1 MAGITI
7 FEVAPRDGL
16 QNLPHFV
23 STEDKLHLITLIE
36 NMDIRNIEVASF
48 SNPRI
53 VPNMADAEEVVQKVL
68 RRDNKVNYS
77 VLVMG
82 KRGLER
88 AKAVNA
94 TNFNIVLSPDDEFN
108 QSNFGKDLEAITA
121 VYDEIL
127 TDIPKENVRV
137 YISKAFDCPTE
148 NLSDC
153 VLKGLEYGNKI
164 VLCDTSGD
172 ANPFDIG
179 TGLNITIQHTRN
191 IAVHLHHGKMLM
203 ENVATAYNFGVRE
216 FDASI
221 GGLGGCPFVPD
232 SGANL
237 ATEDLVRWCD
247 ANGVMCLV
255 KMTAIDEAVRFAKKL
270 KHPTITALI
279 KDKVQE
285 TKGRIKSAVWF

>member
-48 SNPRI
+48 ANPRI

-77 VLVMG
+77 SLVMS

-88 AKAVNA
+88 AKAVGV
-94 TNFNIVLSPDDEFN
+94 TNFNIVLSPDEDFN
-108 QSNFGKDLEAITA
+108 QNNFGRTYEEITA
-121 VYDEIL
+121 VYDEML
-127 TDIPKENVRV
+127 TDTPKENVRV
-137 YISKAFDCPTE
+137 YISKAFDSPAE
-148 NLSDC
+148 NLSKC
-153 VLKGLEYGNKI
+153 VLKCLDYGNKV
-164 VLCDTSGD
+164 VLSDTSGEASPFKV
-172 ANPFDIG
+172 AN
-179 TGLNITIQHTRN
+179 GLNTAMEHTTN

-203 ENVATAYNFGVRE
+203 DNVATAYNFGVRE

-237 ATEDLVRWCD
+237 ATEDLVRWCNNRD
-247 ANGVMCLV
+247 IMCFV
-255 KMTAIDEAVRFAKKL
+255 KLTAMDEAVQFAKKL
-270 KHPTITALI
+270 KHPTISALL
-279 KDKVQE
+279 KDKVQS
-285 TKGRIKSAVWF
+285 TKERIKSAVRF

>member
-48 SNPRI
+48 VNPRI

-77 VLVMG
+77 VLVMS

-88 AKAVNA
+88 AKAVGA

-108 QSNFGKDLEAITA
+108 KSNFGKDLEAITA

-137 YISKAFDCPTE
+137 YISKAFDCASE

-164 VLCDTSGD
+164 VLCDTSGE
-172 ANPFDIG
+172 ANPF
-179 TGLNITIQHTRN
+179 TVANGLNIALKHTTN

-203 ENVATAYNFGVRE
+203 DNVGTAYNFGVRE
-216 FDASI
+216 FDASV
-221 GGLGGCPFVPD
+221 GGLGGCPFVPN

-237 ATEDLVRWCD
+237 ATEDLIQWC
-247 ANGVMCLV
+247 NERGIMCLTRE
-255 KMTAIDEAVRFAKKL
+255 TAIDEAVRFAKKL
-270 KHPTITALI
+270 KHPTISALI

-285 TKGRIKSAVWF
+285 TKGRIKSVVWF